1 MMPRQIAHERGS
13 RTSSAWKQNR
23 GKITTEL
30 LEFGISVCAPIFGN
44 ERYDLIV
51 DRNGEL
57 ERVQVK
63 TAYSHHERA
72 DTVVVGFEST
82 VYQSYGTPKK
92 TYYTA
97 SEIDSYIVYCPK
109 RDRSLY
115 VPFDETPRTQMSFS
129 FRDKIEYNAHN
140 RKAIHFAE
148 DYELSTRLGELPS
161 GQRRGS

>member
-1 MMPRQIAHERGS
+1 MNEGREHQARGS
-13 RTSSAWKQNR
+13 RTEA
-23 GKITTEL
+23 TVTAHL
-30 LEFGISVCAPIFGN
+30 LELGVSVSAPVFGN
-44 ERYDLIV
+44 ERYDLVV
-51 DRNGEL
+51 DRDGAL

-63 TAYSHHERA
+63 TAYSHRKRA
-72 DTVVVGFEST
+72 GTVIVGFEST
-82 VYQSYGTPKK
+82 VYGSDGTPTK

-97 SEIDSYIVYCPK
+97 SEIDSYVVYCPK
-109 RDRSLY
+109 REFFLY

-129 FRDKIEYNAHN
+129 FREKDEYNSHN

>member
-1 MMPRQIAHERGS
+1 MNEGREHQARGS
-13 RTSSAWKQNR
+13 RTEAR
-23 GKITTEL
+23 VTTEL
-30 LEFGISVCAPIFGN
+30 LELGISVCAPIFGN

-51 DRNGEL
+51 DQNGEL

-82 VYQSYGTPKK
+82 VYQSCGKPKK
-92 TYYTA
+92 TDYTA

-109 RDRSLY
+109 RDCSLY